1 LLDGKTLSEEDY
13 VVKVEPHN
21 NGPLFVELHFYC
33 RATKKEDLDNFAAKK
48 NIKHLGVPDLKG
60 HGSFIHRKKKLRF
73 IVMPRYGTDL
83 QTKIDESKSCL
94 SLESTSHLATQII
107 DSLEY
112 LHSQGY
118 VHKDLKANNMIFR
131 RDQKGMNDKL
141 FLVDFGLASRYL
153 HLGIHRPFEPDQRSA
168 HEGTLE
174 YVSRDGHLGCV
185 SRRGDME
192 CLLYVI
198 IEWLGGHLPWD
209 TDDDE
214 R

>member
-1 LLDGKTLSEEDY
+1 M
-13 VVKVEPHN
+13 EPHN

-48 NIKHLGVPDLKG
+48 NITHLGVPDLKG

-131 RDQKGMNDKL
+131 RDQKGN
-141 FLVDFGLASRYL
+141 
-153 HLGIHRPFEPDQRSA
+153 
-168 HEGTLE
+168 
-174 YVSRDGHLGCV
+174 
-185 SRRGDME
+185 
-192 CLLYVI
+192 
-198 IEWLGGHLPWD
+198 
-209 TDDDE
+209 
-214 R
+214 

>member
-1 LLDGKTLSEEDY
+1 MQHFLDQYMYITIHSNTEMPKQFCGNVRYLLADFWPFSKTS
-13 VVKVEPHN
+13 V
-21 NGPLFVELHFYC
+21 LF
-33 RATKKEDLDNFAAKK
+33 A
-48 NIKHLGVPDLKG
+48 
-60 HGSFIHRKKKLRF
+60 
-73 IVMPRYGTDL
+73 
-83 QTKIDESKSCL
+83 
-94 SLESTSHLATQII
+94 
-107 DSLEY
+107 
-112 LHSQGY
+112 
-118 VHKDLKANNMIFR
+118 
-131 RDQKGMNDKL
+131 GMNDKL

>member
-1 LLDGKTLSEEDY
+1 M
-13 VVKVEPHN
+13 EPHN

-83 QTKIDESKSCL
+83 QTRIDESESKSL

-118 VHKDLKANNMIFR
+118 VHKDLKANNMIFQ
-131 RDQKGMNDKL
+131 RDQKKGN
-141 FLVDFGLASRYL
+141 YL
-153 HLGIHRPFEPDQRSA
+153 NFKDLKITLHFFE
-168 HEGTLE
+168 
-174 YVSRDGHLGCV
+174 
-185 SRRGDME
+185 
-192 CLLYVI
+192 LLKYNMFSGKI
-198 IEWLGGHLPWD
+198 YEIFKWA
-209 TDDDE
+209 
-214 R
+214 